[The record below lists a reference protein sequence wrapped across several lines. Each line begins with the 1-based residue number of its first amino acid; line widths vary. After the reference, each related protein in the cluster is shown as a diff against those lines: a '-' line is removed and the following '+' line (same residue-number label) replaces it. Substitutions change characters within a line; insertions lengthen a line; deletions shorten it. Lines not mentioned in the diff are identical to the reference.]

1 MALIEDAFDRA
12 GHVAVTWRDSVIVR
26 GGAKYVVEKKQLENN
41 CVQRTQKAITKTICK
56 VYIHNGGEWI
66 TKHTSGDV
74 PLRSLVPAAHV
85 IKDTMWVFGGHNE
98 DYEGNFSVYSLD
110 LISWSW
116 RRVTYEEG
124 TLEYGPGSSWVY
136 KEKIY
141 IMAGTVCYDVATGRR
156 ETACGRGASQTS
168 QWSCHHSKKRHSV
181 LLRRGK

>member
-12 GHVAVTWRDSVIVR
+12 GHVAVTWRDSVIVW

-74 PLRSLVPAAHV
+74 PLHSLVPAAHV

-98 DYEGNFSVYSLD
+98 EYECNFSVYSLD

-124 TLEYGPGSSWVY
+124 TS
-136 KEKIY
+136 
-141 IMAGTVCYDVATGRR
+141 
-156 ETACGRGASQTS
+156 
-168 QWSCHHSKKRHSV
+168 
-181 LLRRGK
+181 